1 VFAETEKVV
10 TVNVAVL
17 APAATVTVGGTEATP
32 AFALESVTT
41 APPDGAIPVN
51 VTVPVDVLPLGTD
64 VGLKVRVELT
74 ALVTVSTALCTPL
87 YVAEIVTPVG
97 DATPDVLTVN
107 VPLVEPPAIV
117 MEAGTVAIAV
127 LFDDRVTTAPD
138 AGAFDASVT
147 VPVEEFPPRTEVG
160 FNATPDTTGALTVNT
175 TVFVAS

>member
-1 VFAETEKVV
+1 MA
-10 TVNVAVL
+10 NVAVF
-17 APAATVTVGGTEATP
+17 APAGTVTLAGIVA
-32 AFALESVTT
+32 AALV
-41 APPDGAIPVN
+41 V
-51 VTVPVDVLPLGTD
+51 V
-64 VGLKVRVELT
+64 KVRVELT

-147 VPVEEFPPRTEVG
+147 
-160 FNATPDTTGALTVNT
+160 
-175 TVFVAS
+175 